1 MDRRKFLERIG
12 LAAGGS
18 YLLFSGFSQRAEAIS
33 GGSTPSSLKAYGF
46 GELSPVAAR
55 NTGEK
60 LLALPKGF
68 EYNVFGLKGKIMSD
82 GRPTPPAHDGMWTF
96 RVGKE
101 LRLVRNHEVTNRR
114 VPIQGSAIG
123 KRNHYDESAGG
134 GTTTLVVDPL
144 KRELVRDFVSL
155 SGTLVNCAGG
165 PTPWGSW
172 ITCEE
177 TTLGP
182 SIRTDSK
189 GVKTGGFLKPHGY
202 CFEVPASANSE
213 VVPVQLK
220 AMGRFVHEAI
230 AVDAKTGIV
239 YLTEDAGPGGFYR
252 FLPKRANRLAEGGM
266 LQILK
271 VKGRD
276 NYQTKTGQ
284 KVGLALEVEW
294 VTIEKPDPEEAD
306 LDATAVFKE
315 GLSKGAAS
323 FQRLEGCVSASKGR
337 IYFDATSGGDNG
349 GGQIWMYEPVTK
361 SQGKLTLIFES
372 PDRTVLDMPDN
383 ICLRPN
389 SNEIFICEDSDYVA
403 EGGTSDNFVR
413 ILTTDGRIADFAKN
427 IAPGFEKGEFAGSVF
442 SPDGK
447 TLFIN
452 LQAMGAT
459 LAIWGDWEKFKV

>member
-18 YLLFSGFSQRAEAIS
+18 YLLFSGFSQRAEALA
-33 GGSTPSSLKAYGF
+33 GGGNPASLKAFGF
-46 GELSPVAAR
+46 GDLSPVATK
-55 NTGEK
+55 NTGET

-68 EYNVFGLKGKIMSD
+68 EYNVFGLKGTVMSD

-96 RVGKE
+96 RVGRE
-101 LRLVRNHEVTNRR
+101 LRIVRNHEVTNRR

-123 KRNHYDESAGG
+123 RKNHYDESAGG
-134 GTTTLVVDPL
+134 GTTTLVIDPVN
-144 KRELVRDFVSL
+144 RELVRDFVSL

-172 ITCEE
+172 ISCEE

-213 VVPVQLK
+213 VVPVPLK

-230 AVDAKTGIV
+230 AVDSKSGIV

-252 FLPKRANRLAEGGM
+252 FLPTRPGRLVEGGV

-271 VKGRD
+271 VKGKD

-284 KVGLALEVEW
+284 KVGSAIDVEW
-294 VTIEKPDPEEAD
+294 VTIERPDPEEAD
-306 LDATAVFKE
+306 LDSTTVFKE
-315 GLSKGAAS
+315 GQRKGAAS
-323 FQRLEGCVSASKGR
+323 FQRLEGCVSDSKGR
-337 IYFDATSGGDNG
+337 IYFDATSGGNNG
-349 GGQIWMYEPVTK
+349 GGQIWMYQATSRTE
-361 SQGKLTLIFES
+361 GKLTLIFES
-372 PDRTVLDMPDN
+372 PDRTLLDMPDN

-403 EGGTSDNFVR
+403 EGGTADNYIR

-427 IAPGFEKGEFAGSVF
+427 IAPGFETGELAGAVF
-442 SPDGK
+442 SADGK
-447 TLFIN
+447 TLFVN
-452 LQAMGAT
+452 LQTKGAT
-459 LAIWGDWEKFKV
+459 LAIWGDWGRFKV